1 MRNIKLFAGALL
13 ILIATT
19 SFAGVFA
26 SIEVEIV
33 DNGDGSGS
41 AFGAMPITRH
51 SEDEVA
57 YIGCGTRN
65 IDTGGGS
72 LFTFAF
78 CQAGDADGNE
88 AFCSTQNPALVESIR
103 AIADTSFVIFAWTTS
118 GECRQIGLS
127 TQSLH
132 QLTNKETK
140 K

>member
-1 MRNIKLFAGALL
+1 MKISKLIAGVFLTLL
-13 ILIATT
+13 ATT
-19 SFAGVFA
+19 SFAGIFA
-26 SIEVEIV
+26 SAEVNIV

-41 AFGAMPITRH
+41 AFGAMPITRF
-51 SEDEVA
+51 SDDDVA

-78 CQAGDADGNE
+78 CQAGDRDGNT
-88 AFCSTQNPALVESIR
+88 AFCSTQNPALVEAIR
-103 AIADTSFVIFAWTTS
+103 AISDTSFIVFAWNTS
-118 GECRQIGLS
+118 DECTQIGLS

-132 QLTNKETK
+132 QLTDKETK